1 MAKGYEKTSGEI
13 QKFFANEVEL
23 WERFNYVFSDSC
35 RKTSTYKY
43 AFIKAI
49 LDNLLLAQP
58 SLKGLELSY
67 LLLFSKFAENYWN
80 IVIKH
85 DLKQMRHNGTS
96 KITKLEKVF
105 FSISDKSAI
114 SSRIDFECLS
124 SGDRDII
131 IKEIARECK
140 RYVVGAL
147 YEDFNGI
154 LYGFDLIQNGIWIN
168 PVAYEFMLKYKMEIE
183 KLNYYSW
190 ARFLEKISENQSSKQ
205 VLINLDKST
214 PRRKNLNIFRQIL
227 HEEFE
232 QDNCFYCG
240 TKLNRNI
247 HVDHAIPWSFVKT
260 DNLWNFVLACPKCNA
275 KKNNLLPDRTKMSR
289 IVLRN
294 ELFLQS
300 QNVFV
305 KDQCSG
311 YSADLI
317 WSLWGYAKMSGFR
330 IADV

>member
-1 MAKGYEKTSGEI
+1 MAKGYEQKCGKI
-13 QKFFANEVEL
+13 RKFFANEVEL

-49 LDNLLLAQP
+49 LDNLLSAQP
-58 SLKGLELSY
+58 STNGLELSY
-67 LLLFSKFAENYWN
+67 GLLFSKFTENYWN

-85 DLKQMRHNGTS
+85 NLKQMRNNGTS
-96 KITKLEKVF
+96 KITKLEKIFYSV
-105 FSISDKSAI
+105 SDKSAVT
-114 SSRIDFECLS
+114 SKIDFECLS
-124 SGDRDII
+124 DSDRNKII
-131 IKEIARECK
+131 NEVTKECK

-154 LYGFDLIQNGIWIN
+154 LYGFNIFDDGIWIN

-183 KLNYYSW
+183 KFNYYSW
-190 ARFLEKISENQSSKQ
+190 ARFMERIKENECSKQ
-205 VLINLDKST
+205 ILINLDKST
-214 PRRKNLNIFRQIL
+214 PRRKNLNIYRQIL
-227 HEEFE
+227 HEEYE
-232 QDNCFYCG
+232 QNNCFYCG
-240 TKLNRNI
+240 AKLNKKM
-247 HVDHAIPWSFVKT
+247 HVDHAIPWAFVKT

-275 KKNNLLPDRTKMSR
+275 KKNNLLPDRTKMSL
-289 IVLRN
+289 IVSRN
-294 ELFLQS
+294 EVFLQS